1 MVALANVDADP
12 DKISYVVPGNDKAKK
27 SIEWFLER
35 IGKAYEEGVKL
46 RAVAPAQAKPR
57 QRRPLWKRIINA
69 GKVCNII
76 ENYGNQNNVTAEAVQ
91 KLREMTSAGVMDC
104 RKALIEANGDIDAAV
119 KIIREKGLAKV
130 EKRADRETGAG
141 LVQSYV
147 HNERIGVLLRL
158 SAETDFVVRSEP
170 FRTLAHDLAMHIAAA
185 APKDVEELL
194 AQPYIKDE
202 SRDGK
207 DVIGEVIAK
216 VGENVTVGEFYR
228 IEV

>member
-1 MVALANVDADP
+1 MET
-12 DKISYVVPGNDKAKK
+12 KK
-27 SIEWFLER
+27 T
-35 IGKAYEEGVKL
+35 
-46 RAVAPAQAKPR
+46 
-57 QRRPLWKRIINA
+57 
-69 GKVCNII
+69 
-76 ENYGNQNNVTAEAVQ
+76 VTTEAVQ

-104 RKALIEANGDIDAAV
+104 RKALIETNGDIDAAV
-119 KIIREKGLAKV
+119 KIIHEKGLAKV

-185 APKDVEELL
+185 APKDVDELL

-202 SRDGK
+202 SRTVK
-207 DVIGEVIAK
+207 DMIGEVIAK
-216 VGENVTVGEFYR
+216 VGENVAVGEFYR
-228 IEV
+228 VEA